1 MLVLAVAAFSVA
13 WWLGLYL
20 AGRDPADPAMR
31 RAGLGLVS
39 YALALALA
47 PFDGTVV
54 DALGYVFAGLPAL
67 IWTGVLLALLPDGA
81 PWRAPAERVWRW
93 TVLPLGVAELAAAAI
108 VGGGWEPL
116 TAVLVLLPLAAALWL
131 VLRAR
136 TAAGGA
142 GGPSGSSGDSSAL
155 RQGVVVL
162 ATLLFALGAVAVL
175 VPLGWVPDGLVLA
188 AVGVDLVVLGVV
200 VAVTNALEAGE
211 ALGADLRRSAVGA
224 LLAAVV
230 FGGQVGL
237 VALASGDDR
246 AGGGDGAGD
255 ALRVLAFGVVGAAI
269 AVVTLASA
277 VQAAVDRL
285 AFAGAPAL
293 RESRAELRDASDAL
307 PRRDERHHLDALDDD
322 AFTRLVRDALRNYG
336 DLGKLVSSPLLAL
349 PAVDARL
356 GGREGHPLDRATE
369 LKALLLECIERLRPR
384 DAEFGTSEEWRYFN
398 ALYFPYVAG
407 IRPYRRQPDLSGLD
421 DTSRRAFD
429 WLRRYVPERT
439 LYNWQNAAARVVAH
453 DLRTRRG

>member
-20 AGRDPADPAMR
+20 AGRDPADPAMF

-39 YALALALA
+39 YALALALT

-54 DALGYVFAGLPAL
+54 DAVGYVLAGLPAL
-67 IWTGVLLALLPDGA
+67 IWAGVLLALLPA
-81 PWRAPAERVWRW
+81 EHPWRAPVDRVWRW
-93 TVLPLGVAELAAAAI
+93 TVLPLGVAELIAAA
-108 VGGGWEPL
+108 VLGGWWEPL
-116 TAVLVLLPLAAALWL
+116 TALLVLLPLAAALVL
-131 VLRAR
+131 VLRSFVGAR
-136 TAAGGA
+136 L
-142 GGPSGSSGDSSAL
+142 GPL
-155 RQGVVVL
+155 EVRQGVVVL
-162 ATLLFALGAVAVL
+162 ATLLFGLGAVAVL
-175 VPLGWVPDGLVLA
+175 VPFGWLPDGVVLA
-188 AVGVDLVVLGVV
+188 SVGVDIVVLGVV
-200 VAVTNALEAGE
+200 VAATNALEAGE

-224 LLAAVV
+224 GLVAVV

-237 VALASGDDR
+237 VSLAVD
-246 AGGGDGAGD
+246 GGSADGALH
-255 ALRVLAFGVVGAAI
+255 ALAFGVVGAAI
-269 AVVTLASA
+269 AVVTLASPIQA
-277 VQAAVDRL
+277 VLDRV
-285 AFAGAPAL
+285 AFAGAPDL

-307 PRRDERHHLDALDDD
+307 PRRDEPGRLAELDDE

-356 GGREGHPLDRATE
+356 LGSGRERHALDRATE
-369 LKALLLECIERLRPR
+369 LKGLLLESIERLRPR
-384 DAEFGTSEEWRYFN
+384 DASFGTSEEWRHFN

-407 IRPYRRQPDLSGLD
+407 IRPYRRQPDLSSLD

-439 LYNWQNAAARVVAH
+439 LYNWQNAAARVVAR
-453 DLRTRRG
+453 DLRARVD

>member
-1 MLVLAVAAFSVA
+1 MLVLTVAAFSVA

-47 PFDGTVV
+47 PFDGSVV

-67 IWTGVLLALLPDGA
+67 IWTGVLLALLPGGA
-81 PWRAPAERVWRW
+81 PWRAPAERAWRW
-93 TVLPLGVAELAAAAI
+93 AVLPLGTAELAAAAV

-136 TAAGGA
+136 TA
-142 GGPSGSSGDSSAL
+142 PLEL

-162 ATLLFALGAVAVL
+162 ATLLFALGAVVVL
-175 VPLGWVPDGLVLA
+175 VPLGWVPDGVVLA
-188 AVGVDLVVLGVV
+188 AVGIDLVVLGVV

-230 FGGQVGL
+230 FGGQIGL
-237 VALASGDDR
+237 VSLASGDGGAGDA
-246 AGGGDGAGD
+246 AGGGD
-255 ALRVLAFGVVGAAI
+255 ALRALAFGVVGAAI

-293 RESRAELRDASDAL
+293 RETRAELRDASDAL
-307 PRRDERHHLDALDDD
+307 PRRDERHHLDELDDD
-322 AFTRLVRDALRNYG
+322 AFARLVRDALRNYG

-356 GGREGHPLDRATE
+356 GDREGHPLDRAAE

-384 DAEFGTSEEWRYFN
+384 DAEFGTSEEWRYFT

-439 LYNWQNAAARVVAH
+439 LYNWQNAAARVVAQ
-453 DLRTRRG
+453 DLRTRSGRSG

>member
-20 AGRDPADPAMR
+20 AGRDPADAAMR

-39 YALALALA
+39 YAVALALA
-47 PFDGTVV
+47 PFDGSVV
-54 DALGYVFAGLPAL
+54 EAFGYVFAGLPAL
-67 IWTGVLLALLPDGA
+67 IWAGVLLALLPDESA
-81 PWRAPAERVWRW
+81 WRAPAERWWRFV
-93 TVLPLGVAELAAAAI
+93 VLPLGVAELVVAAV
-108 VGGGWEPL
+108 VGGRWEPL
-116 TAVLVLLPLAAALWL
+116 TAVLVLAPLAGAL
-131 VLRAR
+131 VLLVRSR
-136 TAAGGA
+136 
-142 GGPSGSSGDSSAL
+142 SVAL
-155 RQGVVVL
+155 GLPHGVVVL

-175 VPLGWVPDGLVLA
+175 VPLGWLPLGVVLA

-237 VALASGDDR
+237 VSLASGS
-246 AGGGDGAGD
+246 GDG
-255 ALRVLAFGVVGAAI
+255 LRALAFGVVGAAI
-269 AVVTLASA
+269 AVVTLASV

-285 AFAGAPAL
+285 AFAGTPAL
-293 RESRAELRDASDAL
+293 RSSRAELRDASDAL
-307 PRRDERHHLDALDDD
+307 PRRSSRHELDDLD
-322 AFTRLVRDALRNYG
+322 DEAFARLVRDALRHYG

-349 PAVDARL
+349 PAVSARL
-356 GGREGHPLDRATE
+356 ASSGRGEQPLDRAAE
-369 LKALLLECIERLRPR
+369 LKALLLESIERLRPR
-384 DAEFGTSEEWRYFN
+384 DADFGTSEEWRYFN

-421 DTSRRAFD
+421 ETSRRAFD

-439 LYNWQNAAARVVAH
+439 LYNWQNAAARVVAE
-453 DLRTRRG
+453 DLRARTG

>member
-1 MLVLAVAAFSVA
+1 MLVLAVAAFAVA

-39 YALALALA
+39 YALALAMT
-47 PFDGTVV
+47 PFDGSVV

-81 PWRAPAERVWRW
+81 PWRAPAERAWRFA
-93 TVLPLGVAELAAAAI
+93 VLPLGLAELVAAAVA
-108 VGGGWEPL
+108 GGGWEPV

-136 TAAGGA
+136 T
-142 GGPSGSSGDSSAL
+142 GPLEL

-162 ATLLFALGAVAVL
+162 ATLLFGLGAVAVL
-175 VPLGWVPDGLVLA
+175 VPMGGLPDWLVLA

-200 VAVTNALEAGE
+200 VAVTNALESGE

-224 LLAAVV
+224 LLAATV

-237 VALASGDDR
+237 VTLASGDGP
-246 AGGGDGAGD
+246 GGTGDADD
-255 ALRVLAFGVVGAAI
+255 ALRALAFGVVGAAI

-285 AFAGAPAL
+285 AFAGTPAL
-293 RESRAELRDASDAL
+293 RASRTELRDASDAL
-307 PRRDERHHLDALDDD
+307 PRRDARHHLDDLDDD
-322 AFTRLVRDALRNYG
+322 AFVRLVRDALRNYG

-349 PAVDARL
+349 PAVDTRL
-356 GGREGHPLDRATE
+356 GDRDAHALDRATE
-369 LKALLLECIERLRPR
+369 LKALLLESIERLRPR

-453 DLRTRRG
+453 DLRTRTG

>member
-39 YALALALA
+39 YALALAFA
-47 PFDGTVV
+47 PFDGSVV

-81 PWRAPAERVWRW
+81 AWRAPAERAWRW
-93 TVLPLGVAELAAAAI
+93 VVLPLGVAELVAAAVA
-108 VGGGWEPL
+108 GGGWEPL
-116 TAVLVLLPLAAALWL
+116 TAVLVLLPLAAAVWL
-131 VLRAR
+131 VLRAL
-136 TAAGGA
+136 AG
-142 GGPSGSSGDSSAL
+142 PL
-155 RQGVVVL
+155 RQQRRQGVVVL
-162 ATLLFALGAVAVL
+162 ATLLFGLGAVAVL
-175 VPLGWVPDGLVLA
+175 VPMEWLPDGVVLA
-188 AVGVDLVVLGVV
+188 AVGIDLVVLGVV

-237 VALASGDDR
+237 VALASGSS
-246 AGGGDGAGD
+246 D
-255 ALRVLAFGVVGAAI
+255 ALRALAFGVVGAAV

-277 VQAAVDRL
+277 VQAGVDRL
-285 AFAGAPAL
+285 AFAGTPALRSL

-307 PRRDERHHLDALDDD
+307 PRRDDRARLADLDDD
-322 AFTRLVRDALRNYG
+322 AFARLVRDALRNYG
-336 DLGKLVSSPLLAL
+336 DLGKLVASPLLAL

-356 GGREGHPLDRATE
+356 AHGGRAGHDGHALDRATE
-369 LKALLLECIERLRPR
+369 LKALLLESIERLRPR
-384 DAEFGTSEEWRYFN
+384 DADFGTSDEWRYFN

-453 DLRTRRG
+453 DLRTRTG

>member
-20 AGRDPADPAMR
+20 AGRDPGDPAMR

-54 DALGYVFAGLPAL
+54 DALGYVLAGLPAL
-67 IWTGVLLALLPDGA
+67 IWTGVLLALLPGDA
-81 PWRAPAERVWRW
+81 PWRAPAERAWRFA
-93 TVLPLGVAELAAAAI
+93 VLPLGVAELTAAAI
-108 VGGGWEPL
+108 VGGAWEPL

-136 TAAGGA
+136 S
-142 GGPSGSSGDSSAL
+142 GPFEL

-162 ATLLFALGAVAVL
+162 ATLLFGLGVAAVL
-175 VPLGWVPDGLVLA
+175 VPAGWLPGGLVLA

-237 VALASGDDR
+237 VTLAT
-246 AGGGDGAGD
+246 AGDGRTDD
-255 ALRVLAFGVVGAAI
+255 ALRALAFGVVGAAI

-285 AFAGAPAL
+285 AFAGTPEL
-293 RESRAELRDASDAL
+293 RESRAELRAASDAL
-307 PRRDERHHLDALDDD
+307 PRRDERHHLDDLDDD
-322 AFTRLVRDALRNYG
+322 AFARLVRDALRHYG

-356 GGREGHPLDRATE
+356 AGSGRDRNALDRAAE
-369 LKALLLECIERLRPR
+369 LKALLLESIERLRPR
-384 DAEFGTSEEWRYFN
+384 DADFGTSEEWRHYN

-439 LYNWQNAAARVVAH
+439 LYNWQNAAARLVAH
-453 DLRTRRG
+453 DLRTRAG

>member
-1 MLVLAVAAFSVA
+1 MLVLAVTAFSVA

-47 PFDGTVV
+47 PFDGSVV

-93 TVLPLGVAELAAAAI
+93 AVLPLGVAELAAAAV

-136 TAAGGA
+136 TA
-142 GGPSGSSGDSSAL
+142 PFEL

-162 ATLLFALGAVAVL
+162 ATLLFGLGAVVVL
-175 VPLGWVPDGLVLA
+175 VPLGWVPDGVVLT
-188 AVGVDLVVLGVV
+188 AVGIDLVVLGVV
-200 VAVTNALEAGE
+200 VAMTNALEAGE

-237 VALASGDDR
+237 VALASGSS
-246 AGGGDGAGD
+246 D
-255 ALRVLAFGVVGAAI
+255 ALRALAFGVVGAAI

-285 AFAGAPAL
+285 AFAGAPEL

-307 PRRDERHHLDALDDD
+307 PRRDERHHLDDLDDD
-322 AFTRLVRDALRNYG
+322 AFARLVRDALRNYG

-356 GGREGHPLDRATE
+356 AGTGRDGHALDRATE
-369 LKALLLECIERLRPR
+369 LKALLLESIERLRPR
-384 DAEFGTSEEWRYFN
+384 DAEFGTSEEWRHFN

-439 LYNWQNAAARVVAH
+439 LYNWQNAAARIVAH
-453 DLRTRRG
+453 DLRTRSG

>member
-39 YALALALA
+39 YALALAFA
-47 PFDGTVV
+47 SFDGSVV

-67 IWTGVLLALLPDGA
+67 IWTGVLLALLPDDA
-81 PWRAPAERVWRW
+81 AWRAPAERAWRW
-93 TVLPLGVAELAAAAI
+93 VVLPLGVAELVAAAVA
-108 VGGGWEPL
+108 GGGWEPL
-116 TAVLVLLPLAAALWL
+116 TAVLVLLPLAAAVWL
-131 VLRAR
+131 VLRAL
-136 TAAGGA
+136 AG
-142 GGPSGSSGDSSAL
+142 PL
-155 RQGVVVL
+155 RQQRRQGVVVL
-162 ATLLFALGAVAVL
+162 ATLLFGLGAVAVL
-175 VPLGWVPDGLVLA
+175 VPMAWLPDGVVLA
-188 AVGVDLVVLGVV
+188 AVGIDLVVLGVV

-237 VALASGDDR
+237 VALASGSS
-246 AGGGDGAGD
+246 D
-255 ALRVLAFGVVGAAI
+255 ALRALAFGVVGAAV

-285 AFAGAPAL
+285 AFAGTPAL
-293 RESRAELRDASDAL
+293 RSLRASRAELRDASDAL
-307 PRRDERHHLDALDDD
+307 PRRDERARLADLDDD
-322 AFTRLVRDALRNYG
+322 AFARLVRDALRNYG
-336 DLGKLVSSPLLAL
+336 DLGKLVASPLLAL

-356 GGREGHPLDRATE
+356 AHGGRAGQDGHDGHALDRATE
-369 LKALLLECIERLRPR
+369 LKALLLESIERLRPR
-384 DAEFGTSEEWRYFN
+384 DADFGTSDEWRYFN

-453 DLRTRRG
+453 DLRTRTG

>member
-1 MLVLAVAAFSVA
+1 MLVLAVAAFCVA

-20 AGRDPADPAMR
+20 AGRDPGDAAMR

-39 YALALALA
+39 YALALALT
-47 PFDGTVV
+47 PFDGSVV
-54 DALGYVFAGLPAL
+54 DALGYVLAGLPAL
-67 IWTGVLLALLPDGA
+67 IWTGVLLALLPHGA
-81 PWRAPAERVWRW
+81 PWRGPAERAWRFA
-93 TVLPLGVAELAAAAI
+93 VLPLGVAELVAAAV

-136 TAAGGA
+136 TA
-142 GGPSGSSGDSSAL
+142 PLEL

-162 ATLLFALGAVAVL
+162 ATLLFGLGAVAVL
-175 VPLGWVPDGLVLA
+175 VPMGWLPDGVVLA

-224 LLAAVV
+224 LLAAIV

-237 VALASGDDR
+237 VALASGD
-246 AGGGDGAGD
+246 GDADD
-255 ALRVLAFGVVGAAI
+255 ALRALTFGVVGAAI
-269 AVVTLASA
+269 AVVTLASV

-285 AFAGAPAL
+285 AFAGTPAL

-307 PRRDERHHLDALDDD
+307 PRRDERRHLDDLDDD

-349 PAVDARL
+349 PAVDDRL
-356 GGREGHPLDRATE
+356 AGSGRDGHALDRATE
-369 LKALLLECIERLRPR
+369 LKALLLESIERLRPR
-384 DAEFGTSEEWRYFN
+384 DADFGTSEEWRHFN

-453 DLRTRRG
+453 DLRTRTS

>member
-20 AGRDPADPAMR
+20 AGRDPADPAMF

-39 YALALALA
+39 YALALAVSV
-47 PFDGTVV
+47 FDGSG
-54 DALGYVFAGLPAL
+54 AEAAGYVLAGLPAL
-67 IWTGVLLALLPDGA
+67 IWAGVLLALLPLDH
-81 PWRAPAERVWRW
+81 PWRVSADRIWRW
-93 TVLPLGVAELAAAAI
+93 TVLPLGVAELTAAAV
-108 VGGGWEPL
+108 VGGSWEPL
-116 TAVLVLLPLAAALWL
+116 TAVLVLLPLAFALWL
-131 VLRAR
+131 LLR
-136 TAAGGA
+136 
-142 GGPSGSSGDSSAL
+142 GPVGS

-175 VPLGWVPDGLVLA
+175 VPFGWLPDGVVLA

-224 LLAAVV
+224 GLAAVV

-237 VALASGDDR
+237 VSLAVD
-246 AGGGDGAGD
+246 GGSADA
-255 ALRVLAFGVVGAAI
+255 ALRALAFGVVGAAI
-269 AVVTLASA
+269 AVVTLASSI
-277 VQAAVDRL
+277 QALLDRL
-285 AFAGAPAL
+285 AFAGTPEL
-293 RESRAELRDASDAL
+293 RESRAELRDANDAL
-307 PRRDERHHLDALDDD
+307 PRRDEDAHLAALGDD
-322 AFTRLVRDALRNYG
+322 AFARLVRDALRNYG

-349 PAVDARL
+349 PAVGARL
-356 GGREGHPLDRATE
+356 LGSGREGHPLDRATE
-369 LKALLLECIERLRPR
+369 LKALLLESIERLRPR
-384 DAEFGTSEEWRYFN
+384 DADFGTSEEWRYFN

-439 LYNWQNAAARVVAH
+439 LYNWQNAAARVVAR
-453 DLRTRRG
+453 DLRARVD